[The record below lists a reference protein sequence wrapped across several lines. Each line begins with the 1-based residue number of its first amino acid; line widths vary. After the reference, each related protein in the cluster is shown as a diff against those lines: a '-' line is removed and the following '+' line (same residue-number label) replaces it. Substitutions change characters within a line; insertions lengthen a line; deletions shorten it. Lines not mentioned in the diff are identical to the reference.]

1 MAHHPMNKKNTFWG
15 GLLLQRTK
23 REKSIFWKKNIWSNF
38 LKKIF
43 CPPDAEFFPD
53 SKMVLLFEFCPKL
66 ADLRR
71 IKVFT
76 FENERFPLFRSE
88 CLWNTLRGEKWS
100 KNGTND
106 VYWTYNEGV
115 WWNWAQKKFEIS
127 KCLIIQIQS
136 HKGCKTDCNNFDQRE
151 DFMEYW
157 GSMTLIVPRQ
167 GRLVL
172 G

>member
-1 MAHHPMNKKNTFWG
+1 MNKKNTFWG

-76 FENERFPLFRSE
+76 FENEQFPLFRSE
-88 CLWNTLRGEKWS
+88 CPWNTLRGKNWS

-106 VYWTYNEGV
+106 LYWTYKEG
-115 WWNWAQKKFEIS
+115 
-127 KCLIIQIQS
+127 L
-136 HKGCKTDCNNFDQRE
+136 
-151 DFMEYW
+151 
-157 GSMTLIVPRQ
+157 
-167 GRLVL
+167 
-172 G
+172 

>member
-1 MAHHPMNKKNTFWG
+1 MFVWVWPIIPWTKKNTFWG

-43 CPPDAEFFPD
+43 CPTDEEFFPD

-76 FENERFPLFRSE
+76 FENEQFPLFRSE
-88 CLWNTLRGEKWS
+88 CPWNTLRGKNWS

-106 VYWTYNEGV
+106 LYWTYNEGL
-115 WWNWAQKKFEIS
+115 WWNWAQKNFEIS

-136 HKGCKTDCNNFDQRE
+136 HMEIFAGKLCNSIQ
-151 DFMEYW
+151 
-157 GSMTLIVPRQ
+157 
-167 GRLVL
+167 
-172 G
+172 

>member
-1 MAHHPMNKKNTFWG
+1 MFVWVWPIILWTKKNTFWG

-43 CPPDAEFFPD
+43 CPTDEEFFPD

-76 FENERFPLFRSE
+76 FENGQFPLFRSE

-106 VYWTYNEGV
+106 LYWTYNEGL
-115 WWNWAQKKFEIS
+115 WWNWAQKILKF
-127 KCLIIQIQS
+127 QS
-136 HKGCKTDCNNFDQRE
+136 VWLYKYSPSEAILLDIVVIC
-151 DFMEYW
+151 YW
-157 GSMTLIVPRQ
+157 R
-167 GRLVL
+167 
-172 G
+172 